1 MIPWL
6 AATYG
11 AERVSY
17 ILFGISQIMFPL
29 SFIYANDNKVNPMET
44 SLLRGLASV
53 LINFGIA
60 RYYDMTLDFKY
71 DVTFSNMIKRNV
83 CLVIHG
89 LAIAAAQF
97 YLPLPVVHT
106 ISFFS
111 PIFVLIID
119 YFENGVKIN
128 SRQVYCVVASI
139 IGIIC
144 TIN

>member
-1 MIPWL
+1 M
-6 AATYG
+6 
-11 AERVSY
+11 SY

-29 SFIYANDNKVNPMET
+29 SFIYANDHKVNPMET
-44 SLLRGLASV
+44 ALLRGLASV
-53 LINFGIA
+53 FINFGIA

-71 DVTFSNMIKRNV
+71 DITFKNMLKRNV
-83 CLVIHG
+83 ILVIHG

-111 PIFVLIID
+111 PIFIIILD

-128 SRQVYCVVASI
+128 RKQLFCLLTGVL
-139 IGIIC
+139 GIFC
-144 TIN
+144 TVNEDLI